1 MWAGASA
8 VAAANPQ
15 AWISEP
21 HDADRIAAEGP
32 RNRAIASPYP
42 KLMTANLDVDQG
54 GAILICSAAAAEAAG
69 VARDRWVFPWSG
81 VAAADHWF
89 PTNRWAF
96 DESPAMR
103 FAGRR
108 ALELAALGID
118 DCELLDLY
126 SCFPVAV
133 QVAQRELAID
143 PARPFTIT
151 GGLTFAAGP
160 LNSYCMLAL
169 TRAVSLL
176 REDTTRRALL
186 TGNGG
191 YFTKHSMVVLS
202 GAPSGCGFA
211 TDDVQAQVD
220 ALPSRPTPD
229 AASDPGAARL
239 ETYTVLHDRDG
250 NPIRAILAALDETG
264 SRHFTTADDPGV
276 LDRLL
281 TTDSCGAALTEFAS

>member
-1 MWAGASA
+1 
-8 VAAANPQ
+8 
-15 AWISEP
+15 
-21 HDADRIAAEGP
+21 
-32 RNRAIASPYP
+32 
-42 KLMTANLDVDQG
+42 MTANLDVDQG
-54 GAILICSAAAAEAAG
+54 GAILICSVAAAEAAG
-69 VARDRWVFPWSG
+69 VTGDRWVFPWSG

-108 ALELAALGID
+108 ALELAGLGVD

-133 QVAQRELAID
+133 QVAQHELAID
-143 PARPFTIT
+143 PARPFTVT

-176 REDTTRRALL
+176 REDVTRRALL

-191 YFTKHSMVVLS
+191 YFTKHSMLVLS
-202 GAPSGCGFA
+202 GTPSGGGFA

-229 AASDPGAARL
+229 ATCDPGAATL
-239 ETYTVLHDRDG
+239 EAYTVLHDRHG
-250 NPIRAILAALDETG
+250 NPTRAILAALDETG

-276 LDRLL
+276 LEQLL
-281 TTDSCGAALTEFAS
+281 TTDSCGTALTELAAHNAPTPVPTPPVE